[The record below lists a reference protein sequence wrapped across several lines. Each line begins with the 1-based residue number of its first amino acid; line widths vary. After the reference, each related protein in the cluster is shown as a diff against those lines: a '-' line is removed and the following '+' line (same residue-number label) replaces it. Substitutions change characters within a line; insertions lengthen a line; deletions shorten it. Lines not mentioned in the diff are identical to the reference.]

1 MTTEIQKKRVVSVG
15 LGSSSR
21 DSHIETELLGQPIII
36 ERRGNDGSLD
46 KAAQMIRE
54 LDGKVDAFGLG
65 GTDLFVQAAGK
76 RYYLR
81 ESLELAKN
89 AQKTPLVC
97 GAGLKDTLERIVV
110 RNLDKTLHWHNRK
123 VLMVLAVDR
132 FGMAEAL
139 SKTGASVIYGDVI
152 FSLGLPVPIYRLKN
166 IARIA
171 RLSMPIISKVPISW
185 VYPTGSKQDA
195 SASGWREKYFKWAD
209 IIAGDFHFVKRYAP
223 ENLTGK
229 IILTNTTTPE
239 DVEMLQKRGVK
250 TLITTTPRY
259 EGRSLSTNMLEAA
272 FVAISGK
279 FPLTDADY
287 RTLIEESGI
296 EPDILELNP

>member
-1 MTTEIQKKRVVSVG
+1 MTLSNPKRVVSVG
-15 LGSSSR
+15 LGSSQR

-36 ERRGNDGSLD
+36 ERRGNDGSLN

-81 ESLELAKN
+81 ESLALARN

-110 RNLDKTLHWHNRK
+110 RELDERLQWRGKK
-123 VLMVLAVDR
+123 VLMLGSMDR
-132 FGMAEAL
+132 FGMAETLAE
-139 SKTGASVIYGDVI
+139 SGATVMYGDLI
-152 FSLGLPVPIYRLKN
+152 FSLGLPVPVYNLGAVAK
-166 IARIA
+166 IARVA
-171 RLSMPIISKVPISW
+171 MPVISKVPISW
-185 VYPTGSKQDA
+185 LYPTGSKQEG
-195 SASGWREKYFKWAD
+195 STSGWREKYFIWAD
-209 IIAGDFHFVKRYAP
+209 IIAGDFLFVKRFAP
-223 ENLTGK
+223 QNLSGK
-229 IILTNTTTPE
+229 IILTNTTTSD
-239 DVEMLQKRGVK
+239 DVEMLRERGLK

-272 FVAISGK
+272 FVAVSGK

-287 RTLIEESGI
+287 RALIKESGI
-296 EPDILELNP
+296 KPDILELN